1 MLLSRIEIL
10 ELTITVAIPCDLYP
24 IQSLLRSP
32 IMSSVQWPQGASSDS
47 HPLVSESLP
56 RSGRVAEL
64 HQLGL
69 VDYGAAWELQRSLVN
84 QRRTD
89 PNLADVVLML
99 EHPPVYTLG
108 QGSSLE
114 FLKFA
119 PDDPSRTLWRVERGG
134 EVTYHCPGQLVVYP
148 ILNLAFY
155 QKDLHWY
162 LRQLEEVIIR
172 TLGEFGLTGDR
183 IPGLTGVWV
192 EGYKVAAIG
201 IKVSRWITMHGFAV
215 NVCPD
220 LEGFRAI
227 VPCGISD
234 RPVGSL
240 RQFLPEIQLS
250 TVQRSVTHHF
260 ADVFHLEWQSE

>member
-1 MLLSRIEIL
+1 MMP
-10 ELTITVAIPCDLYP
+10 ITQSVRLADLY
-24 IQSLLRSP
+24 
-32 IMSSVQWPQGASSDS
+32 
-47 HPLVSESLP
+47 
-56 RSGRVAEL
+56 
-64 HQLGL
+64 QLGL
-69 VDYGAAWELQRSLVN
+69 VDYGVALEWQRSLVH
-84 QRRTD
+84 QRRAD

-119 PDDPSRTLWRVERGG
+119 PDDPTRTLWRVERGG
-134 EVTYHCPGQLVVYP
+134 EVTYHCPGQVVVYP

-162 LRQLEEVIIR
+162 LRQLEEVIIQA
-172 TLGEFGLTGDR
+172 LAGFGLKGDR

-227 VPCGISD
+227 VPCGIGD

-240 RQFLPEIQLS
+240 AQFLPAIELS
-250 TVQRSVTHHF
+250 TVQQSIIHQF
-260 ADVFHLEWQSE
+260 AEVFDLTWQNQLSNFMPTL